1 MEGLHEILFSVTE
14 GIILFF
20 EFIGV
25 IVMLWTGLNGIVNY
39 VRKKR
44 YGHLHM
50 FQGMA
55 TALGFL
61 LVGEIL
67 HTITVR
73 EFKDLLMVGGLIV
86 LRVALTMLI
95 NWEINLEKK
104 EYEMEKENPSNK

>member
-1 MEGLHEILFSVTE
+1 MEALHEILFSVTD

-39 VRKKR
+39 VRR
-44 YGHLHM
+44 SRHGHLHM

-67 HTITVR
+67 HTITVK
-73 EFKDLLMVGGLIV
+73 EFKDLFMVAGLIV
-86 LRVALTMLI
+86 LRIALTMLI

-104 EYEMEKENPSNK
+104 ECALEDDEEADK

>member
-1 MEGLHEILFSVTE
+1 MEGLHETLILVAD

-25 IVMLWTGLNGIVNY
+25 VVMLWTGLNGIVNY
-39 VRKKR
+39 VRR
-44 YGHLHM
+44 NRLGHLHM

-61 LVGEIL
+61 LIGEIL

-73 EFKDLLMVGGLIV
+73 EFKDLIMVGGLIL
-86 LRVALTMLI
+86 LRVAITMLI

-104 EYEMEKENPSNK
+104 ENAINDNEEPVE

>member
-1 MEGLHEILFSVTE
+1 MEALSEILFSVTE

-25 IVMLWTGLNGIVNY
+25 IVMLWTGLIGIINY
-39 VRKKR
+39 VRKSR
-44 YGHLHM
+44 LGHLHM

-73 EFKDLLMVGGLIV
+73 EWKDLLMVGGLIA
-86 LRVALTMLI
+86 LRIALTMLI
-95 NWEINLEKK
+95 NWEINLERK
-104 EYEMEKENPSNK
+104 ECAIEDEMGANK